1 MLLRF
6 SGLIKFN
13 MKIIKEWKELRREN
27 ILFKYGRRVDK
38 VIFELPNGKEADF
51 YLRDKDRRFA
61 AVLALTK
68 DNKIILAKQFR
79 PGPKKIILELPGGI
93 IEEKETPIEGA
104 KREFLEESGYTG
116 DLEFV
121 GESMVDA
128 YSEAIK
134 YNFVAKNCYKIQE
147 SSDTDKEITEVVLM
161 DIEEFRKNLK
171 TGQLSDIET
180 AYFGLDYLK
189 LL

>member
-1 MLLRF
+1 
-6 SGLIKFN
+6 
-13 MKIIKEWKELRREN
+13 MKVIKEWKELKREN
-27 ILFKYGRRVDK
+27 ILSEYGRTVDK

-51 YLRDKDRRFA
+51 YLRDRGKRFA

-93 IEEKETPIEGA
+93 VENDESPIEGA
-104 KREFLEESGYTG
+104 KREFLEESGYVG

-121 GESMVDA
+121 GESVVDA

-147 SSDTDKEITEVVLM
+147 SSDTDKEITEVILM
-161 DIEEFRKNLK
+161 EIEEFKRHLKN
-171 TGQLSDIET
+171 GQLSDIET
-180 AYFGLDYLK
+180 AYFGLDYLD